1 MKISERGQIRRSVT
15 NVVSLVN
22 IQVCVHI
29 PLVCSP
35 DCAGHARPW
44 LLESQD
50 TLNIVSVNLLA
61 GNWIDD
67 RRFDTEK
74 WE

>member
-1 MKISERGQIRRSVT
+1 MSEARYEKSVT
-15 NVVSLVN
+15 YVVSLVN
-22 IQVCVHI
+22 IQICVHI

-35 DCAGHARPW
+35 DCASHTGPW

-50 TLNIVSVNLLA
+50 TLNIVSMNLFT

-67 RRFDTEK
+67 RRLDTEK